1 MLTPLLKRIE
11 SFGPLQPD
19 EKDAVANVVSRVV
32 NFAAREDI
40 IHEGDRASD
49 CTLILEGY
57 AFRFNHLPDGRR
69 QITALHIPGDF
80 ADLQGVL
87 LNSITDGLGTF
98 TPCKV
103 AFVPH
108 TALREITKQ
117 HPYLAR
123 VLWTITLIDGAIQ
136 RQWITALG
144 RLSARERVAHQ
155 PCELFVRL
163 KAAGRVE
170 DDSCEL
176 PITQEEMGDA
186 FGASGVHINRTLQA
200 LRSSALIELR
210 GKRLTVLDWE
220 RLSNLAQFSPDYL
233 HLGQRVARD

>member
-1 MLTPLLKRIE
+1 MLTPLLRRIE
-11 SFGPLQPD
+11 RFGPLKEE
-19 EKDAVANVVSRVV
+19 EKDAIGSVASRVV
-32 NFAAREDI
+32 RFAAREDI
-40 IHEGDRASD
+40 VHEGDRSSES
-49 CTLILEGY
+49 TLILDGY

-87 LNSITDGLGTF
+87 LNRISDGLGTF
-98 TPCKV
+98 TPCRV

-108 TALREITKQ
+108 AALREITKE

-123 VLWTITLIDGAIQ
+123 ALWTITLIDGAIQ

-144 RLSARERVAHQ
+144 RLAARERVAHQ
-155 PCELFVRL
+155 LCELFLRM
-163 KAAGRVE
+163 KAAGLVE
-170 DDSCEL
+170 NDSCEL

-186 FGASGVHINRTLQA
+186 FGASGVHINRTLQG

-220 RLSNLAQFSPDYL
+220 GLCALAQFDSDYL
-233 HLGQRVARD
+233 HLGQRVPRD